1 MRVTGFWL
9 AVGAALSGFIIA
21 DVLAN
26 PNGTKAAGGV
36 LTGLWKTSA
45 QGVSGQKIT

>member
-1 MRVTGFWL
+1 VKIASIIVFAIGGFM
-9 AVGAALSGFIIA
+9 IA

-36 LTGLWKTSA
+36 ITGLWTTTA
-45 QGVSGQKIT
+45 QGVSGQKITA